1 MLKNR
6 KKGITL
12 IALVITIVI
21 LLILAGISISA
32 LTNTGI
38 FGKVEEAKRTT
49 ENEEK
54 EQREILSEYEKE
66 LNKYE
71 ARNLTNDMIGQ
82 VMTQNTVFKDSK
94 GNIFVVPIGFKITND
109 ATNVA
114 DGIVIEDATETAT
127 KGSQFVW
134 VPVGTI
140 TKTDG
145 TTVEIKLSR
154 YTFANDDN
162 ATPTI
167 QNENVI
173 ESFFQELESSNK
185 KNIVAKSI
193 SDFKTS
199 VTINEGYYIGR
210 YEARTTIARNNKDN
224 ELTQITE
231 KGTDVVYNYVT
242 QGQAAEQARNMYNN
256 SNFTSDLINSYAW
269 DTAIVFIQKC
279 GTESNSSTYSKTV
292 GQSSTSTSATQTTGT
307 NKLKATSKVD
317 KQCNIF
323 DMAGNCYEWTTETY
337 LSSCTC
343 VGRGGGYG
351 DSYGYTSRRD
361 TYDTDY
367 AWNDYSFR
375 PLLYL

>member
-1 MLKNR
+1 MKVSKN
-6 KKGITL
+6 KGITL
-12 IALVITIVI
+12 VALIVTIII
-21 LLILAGISISA
+21 LLILAGISIST

-38 FGKVEEAKRTT
+38 FEKVKEAK
-49 ENEEK
+49 EASKNAEK
-54 EQREILSEYEKE
+54 EQGEILSKYEKE

-82 VMTQNTVFKDSK
+82 VMTQNTVFKDLK
-94 GNIFVVPIGFKITND
+94 GNIFVVPTGFKITND

-185 KNIVAKSI
+185 KKYSC
-193 SDFKTS
+193 KK
-199 VTINEGYYIGR
+199 YIR
-210 YEARTTIARNNKDN
+210 
-224 ELTQITE
+224 
-231 KGTDVVYNYVT
+231 
-242 QGQAAEQARNMYNN
+242 
-256 SNFTSDLINSYAW
+256 F
-269 DTAIVFIQKC
+269 
-279 GTESNSSTYSKTV
+279 
-292 GQSSTSTSATQTTGT
+292 
-307 NKLKATSKVD
+307 
-317 KQCNIF
+317 
-323 DMAGNCYEWTTETY
+323 
-337 LSSCTC
+337 
-343 VGRGGGYG
+343 
-351 DSYGYTSRRD
+351 
-361 TYDTDY
+361 
-367 AWNDYSFR
+367 
-375 PLLYL
+375 

>member
-1 MLKNR
+1 MKVSKN
-6 KKGITL
+6 KGITL
-12 IALVITIVI
+12 VALIVTIII
-21 LLILAGISISA
+21 LLILAGISIST

-38 FGKVEEAKRTT
+38 FEKVKEAK
-49 ENEEK
+49 EASKNAEK
-54 EQREILSEYEKE
+54 EQGEILSKYEKE

-82 VMTQNTVFKDSK
+82 VMTQNTVFKDLK
-94 GNIFVVPIGFKITND
+94 GNIFVVPTGFKITND

-199 VTINEGYYIGR
+199 VAINEGYYIGR

-242 QGQAAEQARNMYNN
+242 QKQAAEQARNMYNN

-269 DTAIVFIQKC
+269 DTATLFLQSC
-279 GTESNSSTYSKTV
+279 GTNKSYPKRGSDIFSI
-292 GQSSTSTSATQTTGT
+292 TGT
-307 NKLKATSKVD
+307 NNLETKDV
-317 KQCNIF
+317 QCNIY
-323 DMAGNCYEWTTETY
+323 DMSSNFYEWATET
-337 LSSCTC
+337 SSDEGNPC
-343 VGRGGGYG
+343 VTRGGSSNGRGNSVRARI
-351 DSYGYTSRRD
+351 SYNIDFG
-361 TYDTDY
+361 
-367 AWNDYSFR
+367 NNIISFR
-375 PLLYL
+375 PILYINDKE